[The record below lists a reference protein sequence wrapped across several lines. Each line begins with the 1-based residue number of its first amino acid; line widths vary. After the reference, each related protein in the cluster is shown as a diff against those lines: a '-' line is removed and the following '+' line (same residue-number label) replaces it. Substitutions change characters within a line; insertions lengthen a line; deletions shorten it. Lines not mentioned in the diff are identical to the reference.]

1 MKEFISHILKQV
13 AAILEYVIAFMLAI
27 GIILLCFRMVCS
39 LQNIPHL
46 NTYPNYDDLL
56 EVCFNLIIG
65 VELIRMMYSH
75 SPSTVFE
82 VLLFAIARHIIM
94 DHSSIYSSLIGVCSI
109 AVLFATRKYLFSEFD
124 VADETVFRAS
134 TKAKVV
140 NKILSVNIPH
150 KTDDTLAVRL
160 FVEHISVICL
170 LYNMFFKKECF
181 AQEQEYRM
189 VFLCVHRRKQ
199 LLSGDSILVEYRI
212 KDEVFIPFIRM
223 KLGDIS
229 CLKSVCVGTKNTSDL
244 AVKGLR
250 HYFGSRNLEVR
261 VKKSEIPLRY

>member
-140 NKILSVNIPH
+140 NRILSVNIPH
-150 KTDDTLAVRL
+150 KTDDTLADVL
-160 FVEHISVICL
+160 LPHLDEHNITP
-170 LYNMFFKKECF
+170 
-181 AQEQEYRM
+181 R
-189 VFLCVHRRKQ
+189 
-199 LLSGDSILVEYRI
+199 
-212 KDEVFIPFIRM
+212 
-223 KLGDIS
+223 
-229 CLKSVCVGTKNTSDL
+229 VGACYYFPDC
-244 AVKGLR
+244 GLR
-250 HYFGSRNLEVR
+250 VAKLHDGKISRIQVIR
-261 VKKSEIPLRY
+261 AIH

>member
-140 NKILSVNIPH
+140 NKS
-150 KTDDTLAVRL
+150 
-160 FVEHISVICL
+160 
-170 LYNMFFKKECF
+170 
-181 AQEQEYRM
+181 
-189 VFLCVHRRKQ
+189 
-199 LLSGDSILVEYRI
+199 
-212 KDEVFIPFIRM
+212 
-223 KLGDIS
+223 
-229 CLKSVCVGTKNTSDL
+229 
-244 AVKGLR
+244 
-250 HYFGSRNLEVR
+250 
-261 VKKSEIPLRY
+261 